1 MSDVEAVLKEVA
13 DLLVSLG
20 ELGGDLIQEDA
31 DWLFRKRHDSG
42 DDAADPLRISR
53 IEWP

>member
-1 MSDVEAVLKEVA
+1 VLVP
-13 DLLVSLG
+13 LG

-31 DWLFRKRHDSG
+31 DPVFRQRYDSG

-53 IEWP
+53 TDWP